1 MKNEKTNETI
11 EIQKRI
17 HFSTNNGCKI
27 FGAFAVNLSQ
37 FLTVK
42 NDLIYFLTA
51 ENNVVWC
58 DLEMFEKIFTR
69 YLKHDITKLPK
80 ALADAR
86 AYLILTY

>member
-1 MKNEKTNETI
+1 MQNKKTI
-11 EIQKRI
+11 EIQQRI
-17 HFSTNNGCKI
+17 HFSTNNGGKI

-37 FLTVK
+37 FLAVK
-42 NDLIYFLTA
+42 NNLIYFLTT

-58 DLEMFEKIFTR
+58 DLEMFERVFTR

-86 AYLILTY
+86 AFLILTY

>member
-1 MKNEKTNETI
+1 MKNEKTINI
-11 EIQKRI
+11 EQAI
-17 HFSTNNGCKI
+17 HFSTNNGGKI

-42 NDLIYFLTA
+42 NDLVYFLTT

-58 DLEMFEKIFTR
+58 DLEMFERIFTR

>member
-1 MKNEKTNETI
+1 MQNEKTINI
-11 EIQKRI
+11 KQAI
-17 HFSTNNGCKI
+17 HFSTNNGGKI

-42 NDLIYFLTA
+42 NDLVYFLTT

-58 DLEMFEKIFTR
+58 DLEMFERIFTR

>member
-1 MKNEKTNETI
+1 MQNEKTI
-11 EIQKRI
+11 EIQQRI
-17 HFSTNNGCKI
+17 HFSTNNGGKI

-42 NDLIYFLTA
+42 NDSVYFLTA

-58 DLEMFEKIFTR
+58 DLEMFERIFTR

-86 AYLILTY
+86 AYLILSY

>member
-1 MKNEKTNETI
+1 MQNEKTNETI

-17 HFSTNNGCKI
+17 HFSTNHGSKI

-42 NDLIYFLTA
+42 NDLVYFTTT

-58 DLEMFEKIFTR
+58 DLEMFERIFSR
-69 YLKHDITKLPK
+69 YLKHDAIKLPK

-86 AYLILTY
+86 AYLILTF

>member
-1 MKNEKTNETI
+1 MQNEKTINIKQT
-11 EIQKRI
+11 I
-17 HFSTNNGCKI
+17 HFSTNNGGKI
-27 FGAFAVNLSQ
+27 FGAFSVNLSQ

-42 NDLIYFLTA
+42 NDLVYFLTT

-58 DLEMFEKIFTR
+58 DLEMFERIFTR

>member
-1 MKNEKTNETI
+1 MQNEKTI
-11 EIQKRI
+11 EIEQRI
-17 HFSTNNGCKI
+17 HFSTNHGGKI

-42 NDLIYFLTA
+42 NDLVYFLTA

-58 DLEMFEKIFTR
+58 DLEMFERIFTR

-86 AYLILTY
+86 AFLILTY

>member
-1 MKNEKTNETI
+1 MKNEKTINI
-11 EIQKRI
+11 EQTI
-17 HFSTNNGCKI
+17 HFSTNNGGKI

-42 NDLIYFLTA
+42 NDLVYFTTT

-58 DLEMFEKIFTR
+58 DLEMFERIFTR

-86 AYLILTY
+86 AFLILTY

>member
-1 MKNEKTNETI
+1 MQNEKTI
-11 EIQKRI
+11 EIQQRI
-17 HFSTNNGCKI
+17 HFSTNHGGKI
-27 FGAFAVNLSQ
+27 LGAFAVNLSQ

-42 NDLIYFLTA
+42 NDLVYFLTA

-58 DLEMFEKIFTR
+58 DLEMFERIFTR

-86 AYLILTY
+86 AYLILTF

>member
-1 MKNEKTNETI
+1 MQNKKTI
-11 EIQKRI
+11 EIQQRI
-17 HFSTNNGCKI
+17 HFSTNHGGKI

-42 NDLIYFLTA
+42 NDLVYFTTT

-58 DLEMFEKIFTR
+58 DLEMFERIFTR

-86 AYLILTY
+86 AFLILTF

>member
-11 EIQKRI
+11 EIEQTI
-17 HFSTNNGCKI
+17 HFSTNNGGKI

-37 FLTVK
+37 FLAVK
-42 NDLIYFLTA
+42 NNLIYFLTT

-58 DLEMFEKIFTR
+58 DLEMFERIFTR
-69 YLKHDITKLPK
+69 YLKHDAIKLPK

-86 AYLILTY
+86 AYLILTF

>member
-1 MKNEKTNETI
+1 MQNEKTI
-11 EIQKRI
+11 EIQQRI
-17 HFSTNNGCKI
+17 HFSTNHGGKI
-27 FGAFAVNLSQ
+27 FGAFSVNLSQ

-42 NDLIYFLTA
+42 NDLVYFTTT

-86 AYLILTY
+86 AFLILTY